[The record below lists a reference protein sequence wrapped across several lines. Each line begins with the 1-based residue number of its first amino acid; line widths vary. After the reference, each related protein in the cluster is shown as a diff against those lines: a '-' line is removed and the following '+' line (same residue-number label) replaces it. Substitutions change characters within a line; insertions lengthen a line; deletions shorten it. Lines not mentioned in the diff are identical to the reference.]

1 MAINASEV
9 FCKHHKIHKLSDE
22 EARAACGVAH
32 YVRHWE
38 ESKALDSSK
47 MPMILISASGMATG
61 GRILH
66 HLKHFAPD
74 RRNTILFAGFQAE
87 GTRGDRIVRGETE
100 VKIHGQM
107 VPIRAE
113 VRRLE
118 MLSAHADQSEIM
130 DWLGGFQSPP
140 QQTFVTHGEEHA
152 SLTLA
157 EKIRNDLGWE
167 VEVPNLGEA
176 RRLG

>member
-1 MAINASEV
+1 
-9 FCKHHKIHKLSDE
+9 
-22 EARAACGVAH
+22 
-32 YVRHWE
+32 
-38 ESKALDSSK
+38 
-47 MPMILISASGMATG
+47 
-61 GRILH
+61 
-66 HLKHFAPD
+66 
-74 RRNTILFAGFQAE
+74 
-87 GTRGDRIVRGETE
+87 
-100 VKIHGQM
+100 
-107 VPIRAE
+107 
-113 VRRLE
+113 
-118 MLSAHADQSEIM
+118 M